1 MDAQRLKVRERNITA
16 RERALDAREAS
27 LREDKK
33 VHERASAVHREGIA
47 SKEEELVRRGAEVDT
62 KRALAAKRMERAD
75 SILQSAKARR
85 SGRRVALAEAA
96 WLYRADDGEVHG
108 PFLSKKVRD
117 FSVLDARCAF
127 EAAAA
132 VHDATRFFFS
142 GSCSITHSNTCP
154 SPPLPSPPC
163 PPTNTHVCPSRCAP
177 LAALRCYSGGVAAT
191 FVMKSK
197 SRGLMNPV
205 RARVVPVNQSDLAS
219 PTS

>member
-154 SPPLPSPPC
+154 SPPLPSL
-163 PPTNTHVCPSRCAP
+163 PTHKHTRVPI
-177 LAALRCYSGGVAAT
+177 ALRAT
-191 FVMKSK
+191 GRAQMLQWWCRGYFRNEIKI
-197 SRGLMNPV
+197 SRTDEPGACT
-205 RARVVPVNQSDLAS
+205 RR
-219 PTS
+219 TS